1 MIVKDPIIP
10 FHVRTLHSLGWLCEY
25 FLIRA
30 YSVENWHEGFISTT
44 HTTAADVWTRRVIVW
59 IVFGS
64 MEVEA
69 MSCKDEWLD
78 AAEMF
83 CEDS

>member
-1 MIVKDPIIP
+1 MIWTEEHASLALS
-10 FHVRTLHSLGWLCEY
+10 HVLKIATKVSYLQ
-25 FLIRA
+25 
-30 YSVENWHEGFISTT
+30 T

-83 CEDS
+83 CEDP

>member
-1 MIVKDPIIP
+1 MNL
-10 FHVRTLHSLGWLCEY
+10 FVRG
-25 FLIRA
+25 R
-30 YSVENWHEGFISTT
+30 VENWHEGFISTT

>member
-1 MIVKDPIIP
+1 MRTSISSWEFLPVCKD
-10 FHVRTLHSLGWLCEY
+10 V
-25 FLIRA
+25 A
-30 YSVENWHEGFISTT
+30 NVENWHEGFISTT

>member
-1 MIVKDPIIP
+1 MFPSVQSARLWL
-10 FHVRTLHSLGWLCEY
+10 RTG
-25 FLIRA
+25 RA
-30 YSVENWHEGFISTT
+30 AGVENWHEGFISTT

-59 IVFGS
+59 KVFGS

-83 CEDS
+83 HEDS

>member
-1 MIVKDPIIP
+1 
-10 FHVRTLHSLGWLCEY
+10 
-25 FLIRA
+25 
-30 YSVENWHEGFISTT
+30 
-44 HTTAADVWTRRVIVW
+44 
-59 IVFGS
+59 VFGS

>member
-1 MIVKDPIIP
+1 M
-10 FHVRTLHSLGWLCEY
+10 
-25 FLIRA
+25 
-30 YSVENWHEGFISTT
+30 
-44 HTTAADVWTRRVIVW
+44 VW
-59 IVFGS
+59 IRIVFVWKVFGI

-69 MSCKDEWLD
+69 MSCKDEWLG

>member
-1 MIVKDPIIP
+1 M
-10 FHVRTLHSLGWLCEY
+10 RTNQRIFLG
-25 FLIRA
+25 R
-30 YSVENWHEGFISTT
+30 SNRVPHVENCHEGFISTT
-44 HTTAADVWTRRVIVW
+44 HSTAAYVWTRRVIVW

-69 MSCKDEWLD
+69 MSSKDACLD